1 MRGRFVHLAVSRLS
15 EPKVGY
21 SVCLIVNRGRAATQ
35 FGQTITAIGQSIKPT
50 LEAIG

>member
-1 MRGRFVHLAVSRLS
+1 VGGVTVVPLS

-35 FGQTITAIGQSIKPT
+35 FGQAITAIGQSIKPA
-50 LEAIG
+50 LEEIAG